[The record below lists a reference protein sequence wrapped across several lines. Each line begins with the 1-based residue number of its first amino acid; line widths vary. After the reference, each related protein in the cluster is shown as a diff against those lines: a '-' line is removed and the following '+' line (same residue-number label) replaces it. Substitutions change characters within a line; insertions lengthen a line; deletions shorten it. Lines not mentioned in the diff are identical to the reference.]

1 MEDRR
6 ASVDEKR
13 AMAELIEEE
22 NKIMMMDPS
31 NMDVY
36 IRKWWDY
43 ARMEILQRR
52 REVALFRAAAE
63 ASSCAAA
70 CGDGG
75 GDASVSGVGGGGG
88 FEDTTTAGPE

>member
-31 NMDVY
+31 NMDDY
-36 IRKWWDY
+36 TKEWWEY
-43 ARMEILQRR
+43 ARWI
-52 REVALFRAAAE
+52 
-63 ASSCAAA
+63 SWK
-70 CGDGG
+70 GG
-75 GDASVSGVGGGGG
+75 GKWHWLV
-88 FEDTTTAGPE
+88 